1 MDDGLGKVWHNCFT
15 NWPEKVGRRGIV
27 VTKLDD
33 QIPFGNFV
41 TSDSM
46 LMLERSIPDTSGA
59 RIVLIPYSEIALL
72 KIVDVVK
79 PRDFAALG
87 FEK

>member
-1 MDDGLGKVWHNCFT
+1 MDDGLSKVWQNCFT

-33 QIPFGNFV
+33 QIPFKDFV
-41 TSDSM
+41 ASDSM
-46 LMLERSIPDTSGA
+46 LILERSIPDTAGA
-59 RIVLIPYSEIALL
+59 RTVLIPYSEISQL

-79 PRDFAALG
+79 PRDFTALG
-87 FEK
+87 FSK